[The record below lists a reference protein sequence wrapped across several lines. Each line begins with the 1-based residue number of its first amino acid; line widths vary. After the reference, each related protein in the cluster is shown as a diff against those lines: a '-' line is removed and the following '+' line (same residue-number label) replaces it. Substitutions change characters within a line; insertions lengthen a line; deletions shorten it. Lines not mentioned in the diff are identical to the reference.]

1 VGIAQRLSVQTPV
14 IVKYRN
20 GKTDQTTLL
29 EAWLR

>member
-14 IVKYRN
+14 IVKCRN
-20 GKTDQTTLL
+20 DKTDQATLL